1 MTDNVESP
9 SSLQSLSSE
18 VLSGEAASPNAISWY
33 RATENFLQMVQD
45 NTPKNLE
52 DAEFLERLFNDESI
66 SSTGQGRIKLHAA
79 LSDAAFRAWFAEQ
92 VRNPLPEDLNAA
104 TAALQEFHDEL
115 ASKLRALC
123 GKTPWLKL
131 RRALCA
137 LYPSRFTSIVNNE
150 DALFDFYNR
159 LTGAR
164 ASHFVSASI
173 AVRAAVDAVLP
184 AYDAKDLYEVARRI
198 NLPWMLLQRAIEKS
212 NSSAQPNAAEALLQ
226 QTTRPE
232 VLVPVQVTLRRK
244 GLTGMGGG
252 FAALLDIVDD
262 LKDGLTRIEFEAR
275 VREANPRL
283 GVPAVGTTI
292 NVIAREFDLCV
303 REGDEYRLSAR
314 GEALRESRDPDV
326 LADHLLTKV
335 LSLDN
340 VLKLLEEGA
349 QDSQALISFLK
360 EVNPGWT
367 TNFAPT
373 SQLGWLR
380 ELGLVNYEDR
390 RYSLTER
397 GHRWA
402 KMVTWIPEKL
412 PSVAGPGP
420 VEDFPEQAPEALSLP
435 SFAEVANRLRHA
447 TEGQYAFDPNLV
459 VQLHTGLWFHPTR
472 HVAVLTGISGSGKTQ
487 LALQYARAL
496 TGSAGLDSPFIEVI
510 PVQPGWHDPSPLLG
524 YVNPLQDASYRS
536 APFLELV
543 LRAAADPGRVYVA
556 ILDEMNLSHPEQ
568 YFAPIL
574 SAMESRVALKL
585 HQMVDPSV
593 SVPRMVPYPSN
604 LAIIGTLNMD
614 ETTHGLSD
622 KVLDRAFT
630 LEFWNIDI
638 DSHPAWANALIAED
652 LKIQAKAVLNG
663 LEAALSPCR
672 LHFGLRT
679 VDDVLGYLSFHAQVP
694 DAAPSALDDVVYAK
708 VLPKLRGEAVPR
720 FQQALK
726 AVLDVLETHGLTRCS
741 EKVKAM
747 QEDLKSGSA
756 RFWR

>member
-9 SSLQSLSSE
+9 SSLQTLSSE
-18 VLSGEAASPNAISWY
+18 VLAGEAASPNAIGWY
-33 RATENFLQMVQD
+33 RATEDFLQFVQGNIPGRLD
-45 NTPKNLE
+45 DT
-52 DAEFLERLFNDESI
+52 EFLDRLFNDESI
-66 SSTGQGRIKLHAA
+66 SSTGQGRIKLHPA

-92 VRNPLPEDLNAA
+92 VRNPLPAEMDEA
-104 TAALQEFHDEL
+104 TVALREFHDEL
-115 ASKLRALC
+115 ASRLRALC

-137 LYPSRFTSIVNNE
+137 LYPSKFTSIVNNE
-150 DALFDFYNR
+150 SALFDLYSKI
-159 LTGAR
+159 TGAH
-164 ASHFVSASI
+164 ASHFVPASI
-173 AVRAAVDAVLP
+173 AIRGAVDAVLP
-184 AYDAKDLYEVARRI
+184 SYHAKDLYEVARRI
-198 NLPWMLLQRAIEKS
+198 NLPWMLLQHAIKETER
-212 NSSAQPNAAEALLQ
+212 SAQPVAAEALPQ
-226 QTTRPE
+226 QTTSTQ
-232 VLVPVQVTLRRK
+232 VLVPIQATLRRK

-262 LKDGLTRIEFEAR
+262 LKDGLSRIELEAR

-283 GVPAVGTTI
+283 GDLAVGTTI
-292 NVIAREFDLCV
+292 NVIAREFDLCA
-303 REGDEYRLSAR
+303 REGDVYRLSGR
-314 GEALRESRDPDV
+314 GSALRESRDPDV

-335 LSLDN
+335 LGFDN

-367 TNFAPT
+367 SNFAPT

-380 ELGLVNYEDR
+380 ELGLVNYESR
-390 RYSLTER
+390 QYSLTDR

-402 KMVTWIPEKL
+402 EMVTWVPAKL
-412 PSVAGPGP
+412 PPVAGTGP
-420 VEDFPEQAPEALSLP
+420 IEDFPEQTPEALSLP
-435 SFAEVANRLRHA
+435 SFADVADRLMRA
-447 TEGQYAFDPNLV
+447 IEGQYAFDPKLI

-472 HVAVLTGISGSGKTQ
+472 HFVVLTGISGSGKTQ

-496 TGSAGLDSPFIEVI
+496 THSEGLDSPFVEVI
-510 PVQPGWHDPSPLLG
+510 PVQPGWHDPSPMLG

-543 LRAAADPGRVYVA
+543 LRAAADPGRAYVA

-568 YFAPIL
+568 YFAPVL

-585 HQMVDPSV
+585 HQMDS
-593 SVPRMVPYPSN
+593 SVPVPPMVPYPSN

-630 LEFWNIDI
+630 LEFWNIDV
-638 DSHPAWANALIAED
+638 DAHPAWANVPMPQE
-652 LKIQAKAVLNG
+652 LKIKARAVLNG
-663 LEAALSPCR
+663 LEVALSPCR
-672 LHFGLRT
+672 LHFGMRT
-679 VDDVLGYLSFHAQVP
+679 VDDVLGYLSFQAHP
-694 DAAPSALDDVVYAK
+694 SDAASSALDDVVYAK
-708 VLPKLRGEAVPR
+708 VLPKLRGEATPR
-720 FQQALK
+720 FQEALK
-726 AVLDVLETHGLTRCS
+726 AVLDVLETHGLARCT

-747 QEDLKSGSA
+747 REDLKSGSA